1 VVPALAVAE
10 SLRALGAD
18 VVFIGGAR
26 AEAELVPAAGYPLHT
41 LTVRGLPRRD
51 PLGALRALGAAA
63 LAFLRARA
71 LLRSLRPDAVMGAG
85 GYVSGPVG
93 LAAVTLRIP
102 LVLTEADSHLGLANR
117 MLAPFAWRVCLAFP
131 PDVGGNGRDE
141 EEEQQEEGTGR
152 GKKSGSRYK
161 VTGRPSFPAGA
172 IRGRARARARMGP
185 RGTCVLVFG
194 GSLGARSINLAA
206 LDAYA
211 GADFHVLHVCG
222 RRDHPALSAR
232 PLPSNYDLRA
242 YLDLPDFAS
251 ALAAA
256 DLVVARAGGS
266 IFEIAAAGRPAI
278 LVPYPHATADH
289 QSANARWMARAG
301 AALVIPD
308 SELDG
313 PRLARETAA
322 LLRDPARLRAMAS
335 ASAALGRPD
344 AAREVAAELLQAAGA
359 GDVGG
364 RARLEGAGARDA
376 GAKDAGAG
384 DAGARGAGAEGVG
397 VEGVGVEGTPG
408 EAAG

>member
-117 MLAPFAWRVCLAFP
+117 MLAPFAWRVCLAFA
-131 PDVGGNGRDE
+131 PDVGGNGRDDE

-211 GADFHVLHVCG
+211 GADFHVLHICG
-222 RRDHPALSAR
+222 RRDHPELAAR
-232 PLPSNYDLRA
+232 PLAPNYDLRA
-242 YLDLPDFAS
+242 YLDLNDFAS

-289 QSANARWMARAG
+289 QTANAAWMARAG

-359 GDVGG
+359 DDVGG
-364 RARLEGAGARDA
+364 LARVEGAGVEDA
-376 GAKDAGAG
+376 
-384 DAGARGAGAEGVG
+384 
-397 VEGVGVEGTPG
+397 GVEGTPG